1 MEVVEKKV
9 RFLELIKI
17 VMKKLYIKINIFSY
31 GFWFIRRITSLYNKI
46 LKLHVLK

>member
-1 MEVVEKKV
+1 MRLETILLMEAVEKKV

-31 GFWFIRRITSLYNKI
+31 GFWFSKKNYKFI
-46 LKLHVLK
+46 